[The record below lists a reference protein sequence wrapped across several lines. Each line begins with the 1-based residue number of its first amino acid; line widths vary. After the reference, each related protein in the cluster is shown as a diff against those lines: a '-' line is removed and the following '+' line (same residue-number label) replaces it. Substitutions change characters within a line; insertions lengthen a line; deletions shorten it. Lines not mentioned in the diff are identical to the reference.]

1 MRRILI
7 ILFLLS
13 LVTAPTVFAETVL
26 QGDTCTVTADTV
38 IEGNLFALC
47 RTLIVDGVV
56 RGHLYS
62 ISAAAQINGS
72 VEGSVYLLGGQAAF
86 AGRFAGNL
94 HFIGGLMQI
103 APSAQ
108 MTAADG
114 SLTALSLSI
123 TAAAPV
129 PGSISAA
136 GYQMILNEGVEREV
150 NFWGTALEIDAALN
164 GNVSAQVGSQEVGGA
179 PELLTLLRILA
190 PEMRVVSPGLRL
202 SGDAIIAGTLRYSA
216 PAEADFGR
224 SLPNPV
230 EYIPMQSVVTLPQ
243 GQDLPDGFNEWFG
256 RFATEL
262 LLSIILGLLVAAVGS
277 RLTSRAADTIGAAT
291 GGSLLVGAGSLLL
304 TIPVLAMIIVLS
316 LVVIVALS
324 ALRLPAPAFA
334 AGFVISALGIG
345 LTSAFVAFGVFI
357 ARMVAAYTVGRW
369 LVRRISRRAKEE
381 EQRFALSML
390 AGVVLIAALMSLPYV
405 GWLFSVA
412 ASFLGTGAVLLTA
425 YRGFRPAAAPTP
437 LRQRSTRASLALPAP
452 PPIAEDAPEAPGM
465 DNLPDGFT
473 WWDES

>member
-7 ILFLLS
+7 ILLLFS
-13 LVTAPTVFAETVL
+13 LVTASPVFAETVL
-26 QGDTCTVTADTV
+26 QGDTCTVTADTI
-38 IEGNLFALC
+38 IEGDLFALC

-62 ISAAAQINGS
+62 VSAAAQINGS
-72 VEGSVYLLGGQAAF
+72 VEGSVYLLGGQATF
-86 AGRFAGNL
+86 AGSFAGNL

-108 MTAADG
+108 LTAADG

-136 GYQMILNEGVEREV
+136 GYQMILNEEVAREV
-150 NFWGTALEIDAALN
+150 NFWGTALEIDATLS
-164 GNVSAQVGSQEVGGA
+164 GDVSAQVGSQDVGGA

-202 SGDAIIAGTLRYSA
+202 SDDAIITGTLRYSA
-216 PAEADFGR
+216 PTEADFGR
-224 SLPNPV
+224 TLPNAV
-230 EYIPMQSVVTLPQ
+230 EYLPMQPVVTLPQ
-243 GQDLPDGFNEWFG
+243 GRDLPDGFTEWFG

-277 RLTSRAADTIGAAT
+277 RLTSRAADTIGAAP

-304 TIPVLAMIIVLS
+304 TIPFLAMVLVLS
-316 LVVIVALS
+316 LVVIVTLS
-324 ALRLPAPAFA
+324 ALRLPAPAFT
-334 AGFVISALGIG
+334 AGFVISVLGIG
-345 LTSAFVAFGVFI
+345 LTSAFVAFGVFL
-357 ARMVAAYTVGRW
+357 ARMVAAYSVGRW
-369 LVRRISRRAKEE
+369 LVRRISRRAKED

-390 AGVVLIAALMSLPYV
+390 AGIVLIAALMSLPYV

-412 ASFLGTGAVLLTA
+412 ASFLGTGALLLTV
-425 YRGFRPAAAPTP
+425 YRGFRPAAVPP
-437 LRQRSTRASLALPAP
+437 MRQRSARSSLALPAP
-452 PPIAEDAPEAPGM
+452 PPIVEDTPEAPGM